1 MTSESTFGVVGQPF
15 TSCTQVPEQ
24 PNTNLINVKCTQLIL
39 CNRENYVCWPDKQS
53 HAEDVHGSERKD
65 SKQDHQKR
73 SVQRE
78 RIDVFFYIDDRKPNE
93 RLSGQFKD
101 IHFDSNC
108 CFLYH
113 DIDRVTQREK
123 VVQMPVVNKVSFR
136 NAIFNV
142 NMYDFLGEKS

>member
-78 RIDVFFYIDDRKPNE
+78 SIELF
-93 RLSGQFKD
+93 LFKLM
-101 IHFDSNC
+101 IEN
-108 CFLYH
+108 L
-113 DIDRVTQREK
+113 TQDF
-123 VVQMPVVNKVSFR
+123 QVSSKTFTSTPT
-136 NAIFNV
+136 AVSSTTI
-142 NMYDFLGEKS
+142 LIG